1 MKMLPESGSSSR
13 HCVDFPV
20 SVPRA
25 RIKQALAR
33 VYMADDARRKVP
45 VWTRAS
51 LACRGPAAAA
61 AAAAAAG
68 SAGTVGRVA
77 DLDLEDIYA
86 RHRQGLFTL
95 ALSITRC
102 AARAEDAVH
111 DAFVRLCR
119 RRSASAASAASA
131 VSAGTDI
138 APGADPVAYV
148 FASVRNAAVDL
159 VRRAPPDQ
167 GRAASI
173 FAGAWSSHADAGADA
188 GALDAERRGWV
199 ARAID
204 ALPPEQREA
213 IVLRVYAGLS
223 FAQIAEAVDAPL
235 QTVASRYRRG
245 LERLRH
251 QLAKLV

>member
-1 MKMLPESGSSSR
+1 
-13 HCVDFPV
+13 
-20 SVPRA
+20 
-25 RIKQALAR
+25 
-33 VYMADDARRKVP
+33 
-45 VWTRAS
+45 
-51 LACRGPAAAA
+51 
-61 AAAAAAG
+61 
-68 SAGTVGRVA
+68 VA

-119 RRSASAASAASA
+119 RRFIS
-131 VSAGTDI
+131 VPPTGTEAG
-138 APGADPVAYV
+138 PGADPVAYV

-159 VRRAPPDQ
+159 VRRAPPD
-167 GRAASI
+167 RARPASI
-173 FAGAWSSHADAGADA
+173 FAGARASHAAAAAADA
-188 GALDAERRGWV
+188 GALDAERRGWI

-213 IVLRVYAGLS
+213 VILRVYAGLS